1 MIKLIA
7 IDLDGTLLREDK
19 TLSKGN
25 IEALHQAH
33 EAGYDIVICTG
44 RPLSGVRPIFE
55 AIDLP
60 EGDYYMII
68 NNGCTTLSTK
78 KWEIIGKEEL
88 TLNDMHR
95 LYQLTEN
102 HKVQLTLFDLDHY
115 LVVEEEASQLV
126 AKDADM
132 VHNQPKTVHE
142 KDLSR
147 YVPIFQAMYVG
158 APSAIDAFQA
168 QHEAA
173 LEADFNT
180 VRSQNILFEILPK
193 GASKASALQAL
204 SQTLGYSRDQVMAL
218 GDANNDLEMLR
229 FAGYSVAMGNG
240 NAAVKEIADFITLT
254 NDEDGVAH
262 AIHKLIE
269 TEKGE

>member
-7 IDLDGTLLREDK
+7 IDLDGTLLHEDK
-19 TLSKGN
+19 SLSRAN

-55 AIDLP
+55 TIDLP

-68 NNGCTTLSTK
+68 NNGCTTLSTQN
-78 KWEIIGKEEL
+78 WEIIGKEEL
-88 TLNDMHR
+88 SLEDMHR
-95 LYQLTEN
+95 LHVLT
-102 HKVQLTLFDLDHY
+102 KDSDVQLTLFDMDHY
-115 LVVEEEASQLV
+115 LVVAPEASELV
-126 AKDADM
+126 TMDASI
-132 VHNQPKTVHE
+132 VNSKPTPVSE
-142 KDLSR
+142 EDLPNL
-147 YVPIFQAMYVG
+147 VPIFQAMYVG

-168 QHEAA
+168 QHEAG
-173 LEADFNT
+173 LETDFNT
-180 VRSQNILFEILPK
+180 VRSQDILFEVLPK

-254 NDEDGVAH
+254 NDDDGVAH
-262 AIHKLIE
+262 AINKLIE

>member
-1 MIKLIA
+1 MIQLIA
-7 IDLDGTLLREDK
+7 IDLDGTLLHEDK
-19 TLSKGN
+19 SLSKGN
-25 IEALHQAH
+25 IEALHKAH

-44 RPLSGVRPIFE
+44 RPLAGVRPIFE
-55 AIDLP
+55 EIGLP
-60 EGDYYMII
+60 DGNYYMII
-68 NNGCTTLSTK
+68 NNGCTTLSTQN
-78 KWEIIGKEEL
+78 WEVIGKEEL
-88 TLNDMHR
+88 SLEDMHR
-95 LYQLTEN
+95 LHVLTEDSD
-102 HKVQLTLFDLDHY
+102 VQLTLFDMDHY
-115 LVVEEEASQLV
+115 LVVAPEASELV
-126 AKDADM
+126 TMDAGI
-132 VHNQPKTVHE
+132 VNSKPTPVSE
-142 KDLSR
+142 EDLSNL
-147 YVPIFQAMYVG
+147 VP
-158 APSAIDAFQA
+158 IDAFQA

-204 SQTLGYSRDQVMAL
+204 SQTLGYSRDHVMAL

>member
-55 AIDLP
+55 AIGLP

-78 KWEIIGKEEL
+78 NWEIIGKEEL

-95 LYQLTEN
+95 L
-102 HKVQLTLFDLDHY
+102 
-115 LVVEEEASQLV
+115 
-126 AKDADM
+126 
-132 VHNQPKTVHE
+132 
-142 KDLSR
+142 
-147 YVPIFQAMYVG
+147 
-158 APSAIDAFQA
+158 
-168 QHEAA
+168 
-173 LEADFNT
+173 
-180 VRSQNILFEILPK
+180 
-193 GASKASALQAL
+193 
-204 SQTLGYSRDQVMAL
+204 
-218 GDANNDLEMLR
+218 
-229 FAGYSVAMGNG
+229 
-240 NAAVKEIADFITLT
+240 
-254 NDEDGVAH
+254 
-262 AIHKLIE
+262 
-269 TEKGE
+269 